1 MNLIFKYLFP
11 LAALFSQIVV
21 CHSAYATNR
30 DDIAG
35 IPELKNIP
43 SGKLV
48 IPDSIPPLE
57 IQNYISKIFE
67 TSNLNNRNTSMSDTL
82 VYDLANALKNGSSIN
97 FPIFTRSSNVIYSVD
112 FAIKFKQANITFDT
126 LISLE
131 PSINYLY
138 YFNPNDS
145 ILRLTSYS
153 LNPIISET
161 KLFNVIVS
169 SMNNELCL
177 SDFQNSQ
184 VYLNGDFAA
193 NKITDCIIN
202 TAISEPNETAPA
214 IKLFPNPANNY
225 FILENGNFSRID
237 ITDIHGKVVLTR
249 MHANSQI
256 LVHFDV
262 DMLAPGPYL
271 VKLYHAGSVSAHK
284 LLIIR
289 PDY

>member
-30 DDIAG
+30 DDITG
-35 IPELKNIP
+35 IPERHNIP

-48 IPDSIPPLE
+48 IPDSIPRSE

-67 TSNLNNRNTSMSDTL
+67 TSNLNNRNTSMYDTL

-193 NKITDCIIN
+193 NKITDCVIN

-237 ITDIHGKVVLTR
+237 ITDIHGKLVLTR

>member
-1 MNLIFKYLFP
+1 MKLIFKYLFP
-11 LAALFSQIVV
+11 LAALFTQIAA
-21 CHSAYATNR
+21 CHSAYATKR
-30 DDIAG
+30 DVITG
-35 IPELKNIP
+35 IPERLNIP

-48 IPDSIPPLE
+48 IPDSIPISE
-57 IQNYISKIFE
+57 IQNYISHIFE
-67 TSNLNNRNTSMSDTL
+67 SSYRNHRNTSMYDTL

-97 FPIFTRSSNVIYSVD
+97 FPIFTRSSNTIYSVD

-161 KLFNVIVS
+161 KLFNIIVS

-184 VYLNGDFAA
+184 VYLNGDVAA
-193 NKITDCIIN
+193 NKITDCVIN
-202 TAISEPNETAPA
+202 TAISEPNESATA

-225 FILENGNFSRID
+225 LILENGNFSWMD
-237 ITDIHGKVVLTR
+237 ITDTHGKVVLTR
-249 MHANSQI
+249 MDVNSQNSVI
-256 LVHFDV
+256 FDIN
-262 DMLAPGPYL
+262 MLSPGSYF
-271 VKLYHAGSVSAHK
+271 VKLYHDGSVSAHK

>member
-1 MNLIFKYLFP
+1 M
-11 LAALFSQIVV
+11 
-21 CHSAYATNR
+21 
-30 DDIAG
+30 
-35 IPELKNIP
+35 
-43 SGKLV
+43 
-48 IPDSIPPLE
+48 E

-67 TSNLNNRNTSMSDTL
+67 TSNLNNRNTSMYDTL

-237 ITDIHGKVVLTR
+237 ITDIHGKLVLTR

-271 VKLYHAGSVSAHK
+271 VKLYHDGSVSAHK

-289 PDY
+289 LDY

>member
-1 MNLIFKYLFP
+1 MKLIFKYLFP

-21 CHSAYATNR
+21 CHSAYSTNR
-30 DDIAG
+30 DDIVG

-161 KLFNVIVS
+161 KLFNIIVS

-184 VYLNGDFAA
+184 VYLNGDVAA

-249 MHANSQI
+249 MDANSQI
-256 LVHFDV
+256 PVIFDV
-262 DMLAPGPYL
+262 DMLIPGSYF

>member
-67 TSNLNNRNTSMSDTL
+67 TSNLNNRNTSMYDTL

-161 KLFNVIVS
+161 KLFNIIVS

-237 ITDIHGKVVLTR
+237 ITDIHGKLVLTR

>member
-1 MNLIFKYLFP
+1 MKLIFKYLFP

-161 KLFNVIVS
+161 KLFNIIVS

-184 VYLNGDFAA
+184 VYLNGDVAA

-237 ITDIHGKVVLTR
+237 ITDIHGKLVLTR

-262 DMLAPGPYL
+262 DMLIPG
-271 VKLYHAGSVSAHK
+271 
-284 LLIIR
+284 LLLCEIISCR
-289 PDY
+289 VCFCP

>member
-1 MNLIFKYLFP
+1 MKVIFKYLFTIAS
-11 LAALFSQIVV
+11 LYLQIVA
-21 CHSAYATNR
+21 CPTIYAANR
-30 DDIAG
+30 NAIVG
-35 IPELKNIP
+35 TTESKYIP
-43 SGKLV
+43 SGKL
-48 IPDSIPPLE
+48 ILPDSIPVSE
-57 IQNYISKIFE
+57 IQNYISNVFE
-67 TSNLNNRNTSMSDTL
+67 SSYRNNRNTSMYDTL

-97 FPIFTRSSNVIYSVD
+97 FPIFTRTSNTIYSVD
-112 FAIKFKQANITFDT
+112 FAIKFKQPNITFDT

-153 LNPIISET
+153 PNPIISET

-177 SDFQNSQ
+177 SDFQDSQ
-184 VYLNGDFAA
+184 VYLNGDVAA
-193 NKITDCIIN
+193 NEITDCVIN
-202 TAISEPNETAPA
+202 TAISEPNESASG

-225 FILENGNFSRID
+225 FILENGSFSRID
-237 ITDIHGKVVLTR
+237 IIDTQGKVILTR
-249 MHANSQI
+249 MGANSQNPVI
-256 LVHFDV
+256 FDV
-262 DMLAPGPYL
+262 NMLSPGSYF
-271 VKLYHAGSVSAHK
+271 VKLYHDGTVSAHK

>member
-67 TSNLNNRNTSMSDTL
+67 TSNLNNRNTSMYDTL

-184 VYLNGDFAA
+184 VYLNGDVAA

>member
-67 TSNLNNRNTSMSDTL
+67 TSNLNNRNTSMYDTL

-161 KLFNVIVS
+161 KLFNIIVS

-184 VYLNGDFAA
+184 VYLNGDVAA

-237 ITDIHGKVVLTR
+237 ITDIHGKLVLTR

>member
-11 LAALFSQIVV
+11 LAALFTQIVA
-21 CHSAYATNR
+21 CQSIYALNR
-30 DDIAG
+30 DAASCGLIT
-35 IPELKNIP
+35 KNTP

-48 IPDSIPPLE
+48 IPDSIPPSE
-57 IQNYISKIFE
+57 IQNYISNVF
-67 TSNLNNRNTSMSDTL
+67 TSSYRINRNSSMYDTL

-97 FPIFTRSSNVIYSVD
+97 FPIFTRSSNTIYSVD
-112 FAIKFKQANITFDT
+112 FAIKFKQPNITFDT

-145 ILRLTSYS
+145 TLRLTSYS
-153 LNPIISET
+153 LNPIISQT

-177 SDFQNSQ
+177 SDFQNSE
-184 VYLNGDFAA
+184 VYLNGDVAA
-193 NKITDCIIN
+193 NHITDCIIN
-202 TAISEPNETAPA
+202 TAFPEFNETTSS

-237 ITDIHGKVVLTR
+237 ITDTHGK
-249 MHANSQI
+249 
-256 LVHFDV
+256 LVFTKFQSITQNPTTIYV
-262 DMLAPGPYL
+262 DMLSQGTYF
-271 VKLYHAGSVSAHK
+271 VKLYHANSISVHK
-284 LLIIR
+284 LLRIGA
-289 PDY
+289 DN

>member
-1 MNLIFKYLFP
+1 MKLIFKYLFP

-67 TSNLNNRNTSMSDTL
+67 TSNLNNRNTSMYDTL

-237 ITDIHGKVVLTR
+237 ITDIHGKLVLTR